1 MRVKTLNP
9 TLFSVKSIFDRKI
22 HLAGPSNG
30 NILFFVHTQSNY
42 VNLSNLGTFQ
52 DSINKYVLLSNQK
65 NLKFPKKIAQ
75 NSQNRPN
82 CQNFPNFNDFK
93 KRSKNLDHNKK
104 PSLSSHQKKIS
115 NFQKNRQNSQN
126 RPNCQTF
133 PNFYLCNTYF

>member
-1 MRVKTLNP
+1 MKLKWGKIVQYVP
-9 TLFSVKSIFDRKI
+9 VIFDRKI

-42 VNLSNLGTFQ
+42 VNLLNLGTFQ

-65 NLKFPKKIAQ
+65 NLKFPKKSHRIPKIAQ
-75 NSQNRPN
+75 IAKIFQISMI
-82 CQNFPNFNDFK
+82 
-93 KRSKNLDHNKK
+93 SKNAQKIQITIKSRRYH
-104 PSLSSHQKKIS
+104 HIKKIS

-126 RPNCQTF
+126 RQNCQTS